1 MVRAAFQI
9 SYAKTATMPSTD
21 KEWKDLSDAE
31 KESAKVLGYG
41 EVSSFRTEPLCRE
54 IDQWGE

>member
-1 MVRAAFQI
+1 
-9 SYAKTATMPSTD
+9 MPSTD

-31 KESAKVLGYG
+31 KESAKVLGYD
-41 EVSSFRTEPLCRE
+41 EVSSFLTEPLCRE